1 MDTFLP
7 NQLLEEILREYLIIH
22 WTDKFS
28 DQPDY
33 PQKQLRTQGGNA
45 FRSAEFTE
53 QHTIQ
58 VKDLLIKQYPERET
72 NILNSLVYLQK
83 LHDGN
88 FITDT
93 SESQFLISL
102 TRNNVLWYN
111 TFKESYLSLPYNE
124 AVDVNGITL
133 SLPQLVDNSYYYIDV
148 FEPENA

>member
-1 MDTFLP
+1 MNTFLP

-28 DQPDY
+28 DQNDY
-33 PQKQLRTQGGNA
+33 PHKQLRTQGGDA

-58 VKDLLIKQYPERET
+58 VRDLLIKQYPERES

-88 FITDT
+88 FISDT
-93 SESQFLISL
+93 SQSQFLISL

-124 AVDVNGITL
+124 AVDVRGITL
-133 SLPQLVDNSYYYIDV
+133 SLPQLVDNSYYYIEV